1 MRPFSTPLLAACAA
15 LFLQSGCTTPTTPVA
30 SSTPPA
36 TAIPAAPAVSAPHAA
51 PAAPAT
57 LPAPGIV
64 SFHGRLRAENARIV
78 GADGKP
84 VSLAGNS
91 FFWSQ
96 WQGQYYTPEVV
107 GWLKANWRST
117 IVRAALGI
125 HQEDGY
131 LQHPDE
137 NLARITRVID
147 AAIAQDL
154 YVIIDWHDHEAH
166 RHTAQAVA
174 FFQDMA
180 RRYGHQP
187 HVIYEIFNEP
197 AQVSWAKDVKPYA
210 EQVIAAIR
218 AIDPDN
224 LIVVGSPHWAQDV
237 DIAAADPVKDVN
249 VAYSLH
255 FYAGSHK
262 QALRNKAVKAMELG
276 AALFVT
282 EWGTCNANGNGAI
295 DDDSVKQW
303 MAFMREYQLSHC
315 NWSVSDKKETAS
327 IIVPGAS
334 PQGGWKDSD
343 LTASGRYVR
352 EYIRNWSG
360 DTPQ

>member
-1 MRPFSTPLLAACAA
+1 MRPSLAPLLAACAA
-15 LFLQSGCTTPTTPVA
+15 LLLSAGCTTPTTPAA
-30 SSTPPA
+30 STTPPA
-36 TAIPAAPAVSAPHAA
+36 TASMAATAVPATAAA
-51 PAAPAT
+51 PAAR
-57 LPAPGIV
+57 PAPGIV
-64 SFHGRLRAENARIV
+64 SFHGRLRAEQARIV

-107 GWLKANWRST
+107 GWLKTNWRTT
-117 IVRAALGI
+117 IVRAALGVTDK
-125 HQEDGY
+125 DGY
-131 LQHPDE
+131 LQHPAE
-137 NLARITRVID
+137 NLARVTRVVD

-174 FFQDMA
+174 FFSDMA

-187 HVIYEIFNEP
+187 NVIYEIYNEP
-197 AQVSWAKDVKPYA
+197 LQVSWAKDVKPYA

-224 LIVVGSPHWAQDV
+224 LIVVGSPQWSQDV
-237 DIAAADPVKDVN
+237 DVAAADPVKDAN
-249 VAYSLH
+249 VAYALH
-255 FYAGSHK
+255 FYAGTHK
-262 QALRNKAVKAMELG
+262 QTLRNKAVKAMELG

-282 EWGTCNANGNGAI
+282 EWGPCNSDGNGAI
-295 DDDSVKQW
+295 DDDSVRQW
-303 MAFMREYQLSHC
+303 MAFMREYRLSHC
-315 NWSVSDKKETAS
+315 VWSVSNKKETAS
-327 IIVPGAS
+327 IITPGAS
-334 PQGGWKDSD
+334 PKGGWKDAD
-343 LTASGRYVR
+343 LTESGRYVR
-352 EYIRNWSG
+352 EFIRNWPG

>member
-1 MRPFSTPLLAACAA
+1 MRPPFTPLLAACAA
-15 LFLQSGCTTPTTPVA
+15 LLLQAGCTTTTTKAV
-30 SSTPPA
+30 SST
-36 TAIPAAPAVSAPHAA
+36 PAAPAALAV
-51 PAAPAT
+51 PAAPVA
-57 LPAPGIV
+57 PAAPGIV
-64 SFHGRLRAENARIV
+64 SLHGRLRAENARIV
-78 GADGKP
+78 GDHGKP

-96 WQGQYYTPEVV
+96 WQGQYYTTEVV
-107 GWLKANWRST
+107 AWLKTNWRTT
-117 IVRAALGI
+117 IVRAALGV

-131 LQHPDE
+131 LQHPAE
-137 NLARITRVID
+137 NLARVTRVVD

-154 YVIIDWHDHEAH
+154 YVIIDWHDHDAH

-174 FFQDMA
+174 FFQEVA

-210 EQVIAAIR
+210 ERVIAAIR

-237 DIAAADPVKDVN
+237 DVAAADPVKDAN

-255 FYAGSHK
+255 FYAGTHK
-262 QALRNKAVKAMELG
+262 QTLRNKAVKAMELG

-282 EWGTCNANGNGAI
+282 EWGTCNADGNGPI
-295 DDDSVKQW
+295 DDDSVRQW

-327 IIVPGAS
+327 ILMPGAS
-334 PQGGWKDSD
+334 TKGGWKDTD

-352 EYIRNWSG
+352 ELIRNWSG
-360 DTPQ
+360 DTPR

>member
-1 MRPFSTPLLAACAA
+1 MRPSFTPLLASCAA
-15 LFLQSGCTTPTTPVA
+15 LLLSSGCLTTT
-30 SSTPPA
+30 
-36 TAIPAAPAVSAPHAA
+36 A
-51 PAAPAT
+51 PAAKSAPPAAT
-57 LPAPGIV
+57 APAISAARPVSPVLPAPGIV
-64 SFHGRLRAENARIV
+64 SFHGRLRAEKARIV
-78 GADGKP
+78 GSDGKP

-107 GWLKANWRST
+107 GWLKTNWRST
-117 IVRAALGI
+117 VVRVALGVTDEI
-125 HQEDGY
+125 GY
-131 LQHPDE
+131 LQQPAE
-137 NLARITRVID
+137 NLARVTRVID

-154 YVIIDWHDHEAH
+154 YVIIDWHDHQAH
-166 RHTAQAVA
+166 RHTAQAIS

-187 HVIYEIFNEP
+187 HVIYEIYNEP
-197 AQVSWAKDVKPYA
+197 VQVSWAKDVKLYA

-218 AIDPDN
+218 AIDSDN
-224 LIVVGSPHWAQDV
+224 LIVVGSPNWSQDV
-237 DIAAADPVKDVN
+237 DVAAADPVQDAN

-255 FYAGSHK
+255 FYAGTHK
-262 QALRNKAVKAMELG
+262 QTLRNKALKAMELG

-282 EWGTCNANGNGAI
+282 EWGTCNANGDGAI
-295 DDDSVKQW
+295 DDDSVRQW

-315 NWSVSDKKETAS
+315 NWAVSDKREAAS

-334 PQGGWKDSD
+334 PKGGWKESD

-352 EYIRNWSG
+352 EFIRNWSG
-360 DTPQ
+360 DTP